1 MILALKE
8 IFMKLQKFTIGMA
21 AAMLLMQCSTYKPAV
36 RDIQPR
42 EKRTLTERDLFKN
55 GAAIAELAV
64 LNTGE
69 VEVETGLLLDLDKIP
84 GAKNRKL
91 HVPVLSYLVRHK
103 TQGDIL
109 IDTGFDA
116 SFAQSG
122 HGNFGCMGVFFN
134 FAKQKPGQDVAAQLK
149 EKRAVLKAVYFTHMH
164 VDHTSGTPDLPK
176 DIPYYA
182 GKGTLADSYAD
193 IFGLCM
199 KHLDGIENVNE
210 IDFSQAAQVEGL
222 GAVYDIFGD
231 GSVWAIHTPGHSA
244 GHMSFLVNTITGPAL
259 ITGDASHTAYGFK
272 NNVAPGKMQN
282 HNEGEATLARLR
294 AFAARYP
301 KLRVLYGHDTDGSIV
316 P

>member
-1 MILALKE
+1 MFWSKILIIGAAFALVR
-8 IFMKLQKFTIGMA
+8 
-21 AAMLLMQCSTYKPAV
+21 CSTYKPGV
-36 RDIQPR
+36 RDVIPQQQRLLAER
-42 EKRTLTERDLFKN
+42 ELFRN
-55 GAAIAELAV
+55 GAAVAELEV

-69 VEVETGLLLDLDKIP
+69 VEVETALLLDLDKIA

-103 TQGDIL
+103 TKGDIL

-116 SFAQSG
+116 SFASSG
-122 HGNFGCMGVFFN
+122 HGNFGCMGIFFN
-134 FAKQKPGQDVAAQLK
+134 FARQAPGQDIASQLRQRGIK
-149 EKRAVLKAVYFTHMH
+149 LNAVYFTHMH
-164 VDHTSGTPDLPK
+164 VDHTAGTPDLPK

-199 KHLDGIENVNE
+199 KHLDGIGHINE
-210 IDFSQAAQVEGL
+210 IDFATAPQVEGL
-222 GAVYDIFGD
+222 GAVFDIFGD

-244 GHMSFLVNTITGPAL
+244 GHMSFLIQTHNGPAL
-259 ITGDASHTAYGFK
+259 ITGDASHTGYGFK
-272 NNVAPGKMQN
+272 NNVAPGKMQSRV
-282 HNEGEATLARLR
+282 EGEATLARLR

-301 KLRVLYGHDTDGSIV
+301 KMRVLYGHDTDGSIV

>member
-1 MILALKE
+1 MKIQNKLLFLACAVAL
-8 IFMKLQKFTIGMA
+8 A
-21 AAMLLMQCSTYKPAV
+21 RCSTYIPGV
-36 RDIQPR
+36 RDSGRDDQ
-42 EKRTLTERDLFKN
+42 RTLAEKALFRT
-55 GAAIAELAV
+55 APQSLAEVAV

-103 TQGDIL
+103 TKGDIL

-116 SFAQSG
+116 SFTRSG

-134 FAKQKPGQDVAAQLK
+134 FAKQKPGQDIAAQLK
-149 EKRAVLKAVYFTHMH
+149 ERGGDLKAVYFTHMH
-164 VDHTSGTPDLPK
+164 VDHTSGAPDLPK
-176 DIPYYA
+176 NIPYYA

-199 KHLDGIENVNE
+199 KHLDGIENITE
-210 IDFSQAAQVEGL
+210 IDFAKAPRVENL
-222 GAVYDIFGD
+222 GAVFDVFGD

-244 GHMSFLVNTITGPAL
+244 GHMSFLVNTPSGPAL
-259 ITGDASHTAYGFK
+259 ITGDASHTGYGFK
-272 NNVAPGKMQN
+272 NNIAPGKMQN
-282 HNEGEATLARLR
+282 HAEGEATLARLR
-294 AFAARYP
+294 DFAARYP
-301 KLRVLYGHDTDGSIV
+301 KMRVLYGHDTDGSIV